1 MVKGLISTTLWS
13 SGALVKIYNRCSQNL
28 DWLSQF
34 QGRFLWDFLGLESYG
49 DILAKIK
56 CAL

>member
-34 QGRFLWDFLGLESYG
+34 QGRFLWDFFGLESYG
-49 DILAKIK
+49 DIYEDG
-56 CAL
+56 